1 MVSDSAKHMVMSQG
15 EDPILEQDCGVVK
28 HRLAAL
34 ARGSLSLVLRRSKQ
48 RVPVTSQAEVHAI
61 SAQFEH
67 GA

>member
-1 MVSDSAKHMVMSQG
+1 MLPRNTWWCLRAK
-15 EDPILEQDCGVVK
+15 DPILERDCGVVK

-34 ARGSLSLVLRRSKQ
+34 ARGSLSLVLRRSEH
-48 RVPVTSQAEVHAI
+48 RFPATGQAEIHVT